1 MIETASS
8 AGIREI
14 HPVTFPKR
22 ILATGLL
29 GLLGSIPDPLMLAS
43 VVDNVVGLVLFTQT
57 DEGGRQIPGSGFNT
71 TPLIAG
77 GVYVAVVG
85 AAISAGAAAAK
96 TQTSRTAGR
105 TGRANSGSSVGIP
118 VAMWASMGLAM
129 FVIRCFET
137 QLTGGSTGGEPSY
150 DWVMAIF
157 MLLLYG
163 LSGWCLYEAAQT
175 YFSSSYHLVRPT
187 QKKAAT
193 TSYAADKAA
202 GLALHVVEGLDT
214 NRIAASQW
222 ANEYRMH
229 RIRLAN
235 DQARIKDSVRL
246 ALAAHL
252 KNPSETSLVLE
263 PHRASNVPE

>member
-1 MIETASS
+1 VISVLLVDDQAVVRGGLRSMLRVEPDISVVGEAASGEEAIELAS
-8 AGIREI
+8 AL
-14 HPVTFPKR
+14 HPDIILLDVRMPGMDG
-22 ILATGLL
+22 LATLPHL
-29 GLLGSIPDPLMLAS
+29 KARSPRSS
-43 VVDNVVGLVLFTQT
+43 VIMV
-57 DEGGRQIPGSGFNT
+57 
-71 TPLIAG
+71 
-77 GVYVAVVG
+77 
-85 AAISAGAAAAK
+85 

-105 TGRANSGSSVGIP
+105 TGRANSGSSVSIP